1 MTQKPLSPSTPDA
14 LAGLK
19 VLDLTRI
26 LAGPYATQMLGDLG
40 ADVVKIERAGVGDDT
55 RRWGPHY
62 VTDENG
68 EPTSESAYFLA
79 ANRNKRS
86 VSVDIATSEGA
97 AVVRALAAHADVLVE
112 NFKVGGLAKY
122 ALSYDDL
129 KDENPALIYCSITG
143 FGQDGPKADQA
154 GYDFQIQA
162 MGGLMSITGEPDG
175 APMKTGVAIAD
186 IMCGMYASNAIL
198 AALYHR
204 ERTGE
209 GQYIDL
215 ALLDTQIAWLA
226 NQGQSYLLSGE
237 VPPRLGNAHPNIV
250 PYQTFPAADGY
261 FVLAVGNDAQF
272 EKFCLFAQVPDLA
285 SDERFSTNN
294 ARVAHRAELI
304 PLIEAATR
312 RHRVTHWL
320 EGLAQRH
327 VPAGPLN
334 DLAHAFAD
342 PQVRHRAMVVEI
354 AHGPAGG
361 KRVKTIANPI
371 RMSAT
376 PPTYRRSA
384 PALGEHTADVLH
396 DWLGRD
402 AIS

>member
-1 MTQKPLSPSTPDA
+1 MTHNPVSSPSCGA
-14 LAGLK
+14 LSGLK

-40 ADVVKIERAGVGDDT
+40 ADVVKVERAGVGDDT

-68 EPTSESAYFLA
+68 NPTGESAYFLA

-86 VSVDIATSEGA
+86 VGVDMATAEGA
-97 AVVRALAAHADVLVE
+97 ALVRELAAHADVFVE
-112 NFKVGGLAKY
+112 NFKVGGLARY
-122 ALSYDDL
+122 GLAYDDL
-129 KDENPALIYCSITG
+129 KADNPALIYCSITG
-143 FGQDGPKADQA
+143 FGQDGPKAGHA

-186 IMCGMYASNAIL
+186 IMCGMYAANAIL
-198 AALYHR
+198 AALHYR

-215 ALLDTQIAWLA
+215 ALLDTQMAWLA
-226 NQGQSYLLSGE
+226 NQGQGYLISGE
-237 VPPRLGNAHPNIV
+237 VSPRLGNAHPNIV
-250 PYQTFPAADGY
+250 PYQTFPAVDGY

-272 EKFCLFAQVPDLA
+272 ERFCDFAQAEDLA
-285 SDERFSTNN
+285 SDARFATNN
-294 ARVAHRAELI
+294 ARVAHRAQLI
-304 PLIEAATR
+304 PLIEAMTR
-312 RHRVTHWL
+312 RHPMAHWL
-320 EGLAQRH
+320 EGLAELH
-327 VPAGPLN
+327 VPAGPVN

-342 PQVRHRAMVVEI
+342 PQVRHREMVVEMP
-354 AHGPAGG
+354 HGPAGG
-361 KRVKTIANPI
+361 KKVKTIANPI
-371 RMSAT
+371 KMSAT

-384 PALGEHTADVLH
+384 PGLGEHTAEVLH
-396 DWLGRD
+396 DWLGHL
-402 AIS
+402 A